1 MSAVTQLTCI
11 LLIRVDAYLVFSK
24 RFDKLFNIQFMH
36 SVAGKTFQVSV
47 NEKVLVV
54 REGKFS
60 DPNFFP
66 ITFVAKVGNRS
77 VKMEILGFDNDCYE
91 FEVNGVPYD

>member
-1 MSAVTQLTCI
+1 MTDDAK
-11 LLIRVDAYLVFSK
+11 LL
-24 RFDKLFNIQFMH
+24 FMKNCK
-36 SVAGKTFQVSV
+36 S
-47 NEKVLVV
+47 
-54 REGKFS
+54 S

-77 VKMEILGFDNDCYE
+77 VKMKILGFDNDRYE